1 MRLAMVEK
9 GGRRGTLASA
19 DGTTFRGAFEG
30 DEHFPGD
37 LDALIG
43 QAQDLPALW
52 TTLMSLP
59 LVDLHEA
66 KLLPPLQR
74 SQKILCVGLNYADHA
89 AESGTTAP
97 SAPTIFARFTSSLVG
112 HDAPMIRPR
121 VSAMLDYEGE
131 FVAVIGRGGR
141 DIPKSEAL
149 NHVAAYALFNDGSI
163 RDYQM
168 ATPQWTVGKNF
179 DGTGAFGP
187 WLVMADALPPGC
199 AGLRISTRLNGQ
211 LMQNAST
218 NDLVFDVADLVSFLS
233 VAFTLAPGDLI
244 VTGTPAG
251 VGNARKPPIFMK
263 PGDVCE
269 VEMEGIGTLRN
280 PIADQHA

>member
-59 LVDLHEA
+59 LVDLN
-66 KLLPPLQR
+66 
-74 SQKILCVGLNYADHA
+74 SADHA

-244 VTGTPAG
+244 FTGTPAG